1 MNFAIE
7 NKFLKVVFI
16 LIILLFILFLGK
28 ADTLKIAIVGV
39 LLLSVIVVTNLELAL
54 IILIFSGF
62 TFNFIVEV
70 YRLPGKIIFLY
81 DLIIYMLFLY
91 SLLNGKKKIN
101 RIETLFIFYIV
112 FLIISTVLGRESLP
126 LKLKGLIMYIRY
138 PVLFISLMRLNI
150 KTESYKRLIKFI
162 IFMSFLQVPTSIFQ
176 FLSGNRP
183 DWCGGFLARYGS
195 GINAVLM
202 SSIFLFILGTMIV
215 DRIRLKYLLY
225 STFFMIPLVLS
236 SARAGFIFFGIS
248 IIFIF
253 LIYMLHV
260 KYTSVYSIFF
270 TIVGIVLIFLIFYVT
285 LIYIVP
291 IFEPETAKTLQTIS
305 STENIKKDMVGTY
318 TEGKLRRLSNLLF
331 AYQYLTR
338 DILTLTFGNGPGTVA
353 ISSNFGTSNFMKE
366 YEMVFEPS
374 VSLPTFILEIGIGG
388 VFILLL
394 IYIYIIS
401 FSLSRAIYIED
412 KFLRIISFALPG
424 ISVVYLI
431 SSIYTAV
438 WAQEAL
444 QLVLLIP
451 FAAIM
456 EPAYKAIKR
465 EKSFAVLFL
474 KDIRPEEKNTVS
486 KVIKILERNEIK
498 TVFVVSKEDN
508 GNLIWISDNRK
519 IFEGIRFKYI
529 KILKYS
535 PLDQVFVI
543 QSFLEKYKVNLLFL
557 FGDES
562 HLTDYEYIRKILF
575 SKRSYMKMFIEN
587 QKIKSYIFKVDRRDI
602 VKLLYMIKDKELN
615 ESEEFLE
622 KIENESKNYNMSLK
636 VNKIFLKNE
645 QRGEDV

>member
-7 NKFLKVVFI
+7 NKFLRIVFI
-16 LIILLFILFLGK
+16 LILLLFILFLGK
-28 ADTLKIAIVGV
+28 ADTLKIALVGV

-54 IILIFSGF
+54 MILIFSGY
-62 TFNFIVEV
+62 TFNFVVEV
-70 YRLPGKIIFLY
+70 YHLPGKIVFLY

-101 RIETLFIFYIV
+101 RIEILFMFYIV
-112 FLIISTVLGRESLP
+112 FLLISTALGRESLP

-138 PVLFISLMRLNI
+138 PVLFIALMRLNI
-150 KTESYKRLIKFI
+150 KTESYKNLIKFI

-176 FLSGNRP
+176 FLNGNRP

-202 SSIFLFILGTMIV
+202 ASMFLIILGMMIV

-225 STFFMIPLVLS
+225 SAFFMIPLVLS

-248 IIFIF
+248 IIFMF
-253 LIYMLHV
+253 LIYMFHV

-291 IFEPETAKTLQTIS
+291 IFEPDTAKTLQTIS

-353 ISSNFGTSNFMKE
+353 ISKNFGTSNFMKE

-374 VSLPTFILEIGIGG
+374 ISLPTFILEIGIGG

-401 FSLSRAIYIED
+401 FSLSRAIHIED

-431 SSIYTAV
+431 ASIYTAV

-474 KDIRPEEKNTVS
+474 KHIRPGEKNTVS
-486 KVIKILERNEIK
+486 NIMKLLERNEIK

-508 GNLIWISDNRK
+508 GNLIWILDNRK
-519 IFEGIRFKYI
+519 IFEGIRFKYLN
-529 KILKYS
+529 ILNYS
-535 PLDQVFVI
+535 PLDQIFVI
-543 QSFLEKYKVNLLFL
+543 QSLLEKYKVNLLFL
-557 FGDES
+557 FGEES
-562 HLTDYEYIRKILF
+562 DLVDHEYIRKTLL
-575 SKRSYMKMFIEN
+575 SKRSYMKLFIQD

-602 VKLLYMIKDKELN
+602 VKFLYLIKDKELN
-615 ESEEFLE
+615 ESEDFLE
-622 KIENESKNYNMSLK
+622 KIEDESKNYNLTLK